1 MLWNDFSHLIAQQRT
16 PVILLAGRRNLPER
30 DQANLTALGERL
42 ARAFPQATFRTGNA
56 AGADSAF
63 AAGVAKVDP
72 ARLELVVP
80 RQGHRRGNQAA
91 LGGRAF
97 ALEALAAVAQE
108 DLARVVVS
116 ASPAYAILM
125 RDRVRVPR
133 LQAQA
138 NYLLRDTLMVVGAA
152 GLLAPASVGIFYAD
166 AADPMKGGTGHTI
179 RACRA
184 NTIPALLQRHWMPWL
199 SAVPERAA

>member
-72 ARLELVVP
+72 ARLEPLFD
-80 RQGHRRGNQAA
+80 NC
-91 LGGRAF
+91 
-97 ALEALAAVAQE
+97 
-108 DLARVVVS
+108 
-116 ASPAYAILM
+116 
-125 RDRVRVPR
+125 
-133 LQAQA
+133 
-138 NYLLRDTLMVVGAA
+138 LRKR
-152 GLLAPASVGIFYAD
+152 APA
-166 AADPMKGGTGHTI
+166 
-179 RACRA
+179 
-184 NTIPALLQRHWMPWL
+184 RH
-199 SAVPERAA
+199 